1 MKKQSEKKKNKIL
14 FDENNN
20 LKNIN
25 KKLNKEIGELKQY
38 KEQIKLLKDKVNKK
52 NIEIEKYQLNKI
64 NINNDEGITS
74 IKLGEKV
81 IAINF
86 VSIGNQDIFNY
97 AIVCKNMSCL

>member
-1 MKKQSEKKKNKIL
+1 MKKQLVKKKNKIL

-74 IKLGEKV
+74 IKPG
-81 IAINF
+81 
-86 VSIGNQDIFNY
+86 
-97 AIVCKNMSCL
+97 

>member
-1 MKKQSEKKKNKIL
+1 MKKQLVKKKNKIL